1 MLSLRQALQ
10 QMKQAQAEELAVAAA
25 QFQEE
30 RAMAAS
36 RFARSQEEL
45 RIEREQAATLEVG
58 WLGGFW

>member
-1 MLSLRQALQ
+1 
-10 QMKQAQAEELAVAAA
+10 MKQAQAEELAVAAA